1 MPSSINNRFDIRLQ
15 VGSYSESTEIETK
28 ISKKS
33 IFAIEFLVDLWYTN
47 DSNRYRLEHSYDNLE
62 YDIELNNIIINKIK
76 KYNSSNDYF
85 NFDYDNFIKDI
96 GLKVG
101 GN

>member
-1 MPSSINNRFDIRLQ
+1 MVT

-47 DSNRYRLEHSYDNLE
+47 DGGE
-62 YDIELNNIIINKIK
+62 Y
-76 KYNSSNDYF
+76 YAY
-85 NFDYDNFIKDI
+85 
-96 GLKVG
+96 
-101 GN
+101 